1 MGRVRVLQD
10 AGLVAPVRGEYTI
23 GWTSSLAKN
32 EMTHKTFFQD
42 ASRSTIQEHL
52 VEAWFVR
59 DFILHATK
67 RHRTPLIGHSDMD
80 LFGFDL
86 ILGLDGS
93 PAFLLVQLKAYG
105 GRTRSWDV
113 HKALLQ
119 KGGQVV
125 VARVDYSTEEPAI
138 SYHVLT
144 PAGRKRALEQAPRK
158 AHPGKC
164 KVSKAD
170 LREVKDLME
179 LFGV

>member
-1 MGRVRVLQD
+1 
-10 AGLVAPVRGEYTI
+10 
-23 GWTSSLAKN
+23 
-32 EMTHKTFFQD
+32 MTHKTFFQD

-119 KGGQVV
+119 QGGQVV
-125 VARVDYSTEEPAI
+125 VARVDYSTEVPTI
-138 SYHVLT
+138 TYHALT
-144 PAGRKRALEQAPRK
+144 AAGRKRALGQAPRK
-158 AHPGKC
+158 AHAGKC
-164 KVSKAD
+164 KVTKAD
-170 LREVKDLME
+170 LKEVKDLME
-179 LFGV
+179 LFG